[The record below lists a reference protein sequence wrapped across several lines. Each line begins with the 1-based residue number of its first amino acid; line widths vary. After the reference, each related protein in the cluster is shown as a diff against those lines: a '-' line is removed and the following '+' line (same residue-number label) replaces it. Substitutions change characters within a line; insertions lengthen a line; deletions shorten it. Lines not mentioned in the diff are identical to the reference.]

1 MPTGKK
7 IRLGVISNEFF
18 DPSLGRMGGFGWATR
33 QLAHCFNDNPH
44 LGVDLV
50 FLSGDKYARKKRV
63 APIAHGTRLILRE
76 RNTLRYFMRLWR
88 EHFDLLLSID
98 YRPKYRAIFHVLPRT
113 PIIVWA
119 RDPRTAEDAARIS
132 AVRIPGEETVPPQGI
147 KTPDCT
153 SLASVVRTSAWW
165 RRPVL
170 FATPAPF
177 LADKFMDAYGVQPS
191 AVTMLPNIVDIEPAS
206 IKKSETPMVVF
217 LGRLDPLKRP
227 WIFVELAR
235 RFPDVRFLL
244 LGQAHFHGKGAWE
257 PQTLPPNVEL
267 TGHVGEQAKASLLSE
282 AWVLVNTS
290 VHEGLAVSF
299 QEALRCE
306 TPLLSCV
313 NPQNIVS
320 RFGIYVGRYD
330 GDGMDGIPHFIEALS
345 HLLTNSE
352 LRSRLGKEGSAWV
365 RETHTRER
373 FLDAFSDLVAR
384 ARIRAPHK

>member
-1 MPTGKK
+1 M
-7 IRLGVISNEFF
+7 
-18 DPSLGRMGGFGWATR
+18 
-33 QLAHCFNDNPH
+33 
-44 LGVDLV
+44 
-50 FLSGDKYARKKRV
+50 
-63 APIAHGTRLILRE
+63 
-76 RNTLRYFMRLWR
+76 
-88 EHFDLLLSID
+88 
-98 YRPKYRAIFHVLPRT
+98 
-113 PIIVWA
+113 
-119 RDPRTAEDAARIS
+119 
-132 AVRIPGEETVPPQGI
+132 
-147 KTPDCT
+147 
-153 SLASVVRTSAWW
+153 
-165 RRPVL
+165 L